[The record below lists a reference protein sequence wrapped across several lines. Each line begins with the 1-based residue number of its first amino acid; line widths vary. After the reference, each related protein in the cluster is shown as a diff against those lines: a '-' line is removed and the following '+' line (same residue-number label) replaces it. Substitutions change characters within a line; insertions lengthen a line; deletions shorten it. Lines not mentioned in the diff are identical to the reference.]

1 ESCGNFTTVCNVD
14 RRTSGWLNWN
24 RRYLCVSVQRT
35 FWVPVTGQLR
45 ARHRGGRDL
54 LRMGDAS
61 ATQPV
66 ATKGGGP
73 TMKSTL
79 SVLAV
84 VLLLAITYACST
96 TKPKGVETDPAVRA
110 QRAPV
115 KSFDD
120 RVDDN
125 AKEMLKEGK
134 KIFRYDTFGSEEFW
148 GRKLFDTFGSE
159 EFWGR
164 KLRLHEAILG
174 EKLGGVGPGVT
185 ARQALQLGLKAD

>member
-1 ESCGNFTTVCNVD
+1 MA
-14 RRTSGWLNWN
+14 
-24 RRYLCVSVQRT
+24 
-35 FWVPVTGQLR
+35 PVTARCDHCRKPLR
-45 ARHRGGRDL
+45 AGRGIGGPSGTQFDSPVCRK
-54 LRMGDAS
+54 AHVS

-73 TMKSTL
+73 TMKSTS

-110 QRAPV
+110 QRAPE

-134 KIFRYDTFGSEEFW
+134 KISRYDTFGSEEFW
-148 GRKLFDTFGSE
+148 
-159 EFWGR
+159 
-164 KLRLHEAILG
+164 
-174 EKLGGVGPGVT
+174 
-185 ARQALQLGLKAD
+185 

>member
-1 ESCGNFTTVCNVD
+1 
-14 RRTSGWLNWN
+14 
-24 RRYLCVSVQRT
+24 
-35 FWVPVTGQLR
+35 
-45 ARHRGGRDL
+45 
-54 LRMGDAS
+54 
-61 ATQPV
+61 
-66 ATKGGGP
+66 
-73 TMKSTL
+73 MKSTS

-125 AKEMLKEGK
+125 AKEILKEGK

-148 GRKLFDTFGSE
+148 GG
-159 EFWGR
+159 

-185 ARQALQLGLKAD
+185 ARQALQLGLKADIAALPKILVEVLRTRAVDLDKVETTLELLRANAK